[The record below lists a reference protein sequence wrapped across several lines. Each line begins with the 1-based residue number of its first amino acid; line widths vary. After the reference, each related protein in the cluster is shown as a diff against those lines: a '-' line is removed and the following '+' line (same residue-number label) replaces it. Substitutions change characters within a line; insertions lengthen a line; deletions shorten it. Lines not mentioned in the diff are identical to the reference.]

1 MTTNLL
7 LDKDSFIWDDLTI
20 DRNEM
25 IQDFIFAYNKAK
37 DEKNKLWNN
46 PDIWNEP
53 DYLHFE
59 RYLFNFEQLPPD
71 LNWLTNDSFKG
82 VVDFLLYYSSSTP
95 QKSKNLPEL
104 ETEFN
109 ELDNLNGII
118 GIDSIADNVYNLPT
132 WYEFHC
138 DFFTT
143 NNEYIVWPEEK
154 ETETAENRKYL
165 NRKDFPNLEYSNLYL
180 IGEVIKYKES
190 KENRKLSNLEKERI
204 KPKEFYDL
212 IVSHLPSEERAAVAT
227 TIGEI
232 VANRNYFTYDE
243 ELSKAEKELV
253 HRKDDPE
260 IYRIKKKNRDLY
272 LSIDFKSVTF
282 EVCDHS
288 GTHLGEWFFVGD
300 NNSPPENSPP
310 LPANKDHGIQALK
323 RNVIRR

>member
-25 IQDFIFAYNKAK
+25 IQDFVSAYNKAK

-59 RYLFNFEQLPPD
+59 RYVSSYEQLPTE
-71 LNWLTNDSFKG
+71 LKWLSFDNFQG
-82 VVDFLLYYSSSTP
+82 LVQFFTYYSSTP

-109 ELDNLNGII
+109 EPDNLNGII
-118 GIDSIADNVYNLPT
+118 GIDSKADNVYNLPT

-138 DFFTT
+138 EYFTA
-143 NNEYIVWPEEK
+143 NNEYIVWPKEE

-165 NRKDFPNLEYSNLYL
+165 NRKNFPNLEYSNLYL
-180 IGEVIKYKES
+180 IGEVIKYKERT
-190 KENRKLSNLEKERI
+190 ENRKLSNLEKERI

-212 IVSHLPSEERAAVAT
+212 IVSHLPPEERAAVAT

-232 VANRNYFTYDE
+232 VANRNYFIYDE

-253 HRKDDPE
+253 HRNDD
-260 IYRIKKKNRDLY
+260 
-272 LSIDFKSVTF
+272 
-282 EVCDHS
+282 
-288 GTHLGEWFFVGD
+288 
-300 NNSPPENSPP
+300 
-310 LPANKDHGIQALK
+310 
-323 RNVIRR
+323 